1 MQAIT
6 RGWVVQVTPVHES
19 SSPRAARF
27 CFKFYTVTCG
37 RGGQGGRGTAREQLG
52 TAREQ
57 LGPAC
62 AQPRG
67 PSTASQAAEENRHW
81 FWFHQLTSSASWAFG
96 RGEGSRLAFWGGRR
110 VVAFAACVSTPRS
123 CHRETSLRVC
133 SFWSELTF
141 LLVLK
146 DLFQALLPQFPP
158 PHCTGSLMLVSHS
171 SPPWSP
177 RYEQTAEGLARHWGL
192 CGARSGWCS
201 SWAFPPHVSCGWCR
215 VRYPTALSRQ

>member
-52 TAREQ
+52 TA
-57 LGPAC
+57 C

-81 FWFHQLTSSASWAFG
+81 FQFHQLTSSASWAFG
-96 RGEGSRLAFWGGRR
+96 RGEAGFLGGQESGGI
-110 VVAFAACVSTPRS
+110 C
-123 CHRETSLRVC
+123 SLC
-133 SFWSELTF
+133 QYT
-141 LLVLK
+141 
-146 DLFQALLPQFPP
+146 
-158 PHCTGSLMLVSHS
+158 
-171 SPPWSP
+171 
-177 RYEQTAEGLARHWGL
+177 
-192 CGARSGWCS
+192 
-201 SWAFPPHVSCGWCR
+201 
-215 VRYPTALSRQ
+215 